1 MRDRKTELLPC
12 NHSGNGY
19 YRGVIVRFADKETQ
33 KVFRQEFSKKLPR
46 DIQISAYRKLLVL
59 DALTGIQELWRF
71 PGLKAEKLGGNRVG
85 QWSIRINAQWRIC
98 FLWNETPPEAS
109 AVEITD
115 YH

>member
-1 MRDRKTELLPC
+1 M
-12 NHSGNGY
+12 
-19 YRGVIVRFADKETQ
+19 IVSFADKETQ

-46 DIQISAYRKLLVL
+46 DIQPLAYRKLLVI
-59 DALTGIQELWRF
+59 DALTAILQLWKI
-71 PGLKAEKLGGNRVG
+71 PGLKAEKLGGTRGG

-109 AVEITD
+109 AVAITD